1 MTTYTEKIFQLSA
14 PYDNPYQG
22 NEPRWVFVC
31 SAGIL
36 RSASAARIAGQF
48 GINARA
54 CGSSDYALIPLSVNL
69 IEWAHKIVFMMDDNK
84 YNALRTFEPLDG
96 YYVEQ
101 INRKSIVWGIPDLY
115 EYMSD
120 PLVHAII
127 EKLHE
132 TRPVTTPAVV

>member
-1 MTTYTEKIFQLSA
+1 MNTLTEKIFLLNA

-22 NEPRWVFVC
+22 KEPRWVFVC

-36 RSASAARIAGQF
+36 RSASAARIAGQY

-54 CGSSDYALIPLSVNL
+54 CGSSEYALIPLSVNL

-84 YNALRTFEPLDG
+84 YNALKTFEPLDG

-101 INRKSIVWGIPDLY
+101 INRKSTIWGIPDMY

-120 PLVHAII
+120 PLVELLV
-127 EKLHE
+127 EKFNQE
-132 TRPVTTPAVV
+132 GPVTYRP